1 MDDKLFGEF
10 LVSMGEAL
18 AHANGKLDLRTTVLP
33 APPEPMT
40 AAEVR
45 HLRTRLHA
53 SQAVFAH
60 VLRVSTHLVQAWEAG
75 RRVPE
80 GPALKLLRL
89 AEKDPEVVFGHVAA
103 FKPRARRKAAKAR

>member
-10 LVSMGEAL
+10 LASMGEAL
-18 AHANGKLDLRTTVLP
+18 DHAKGKLDLRTTVLP
-33 APPEPMT
+33 APPDPMT

-45 HLRTRLHA
+45 QLRKRLHA

-60 VLRVSTHLVQAWEAG
+60 LLSVSTQLVQAWEAG

-89 AEKDPEVVFGHVAA
+89 AENDARVVFGHSAEP
-103 FKPRARRKAAKAR
+103 KPRARRKAAKAR